1 MKRVLFTL
9 LLSSGFILNGFAVS
23 ETLVWNHPQYYNE
36 GDCWVQAL
44 SRYEMG
50 ALYKDNP
57 QYKPEFHF
65 AKFYVKGDTIID
77 KKSYKCVQASIWY
90 YNAGKEPSLTLSS
103 EMSNV
108 LFIREDLE
116 GRQWRLLPGVP
127 DEMLMFDFSESFKVG
142 DTIRYGRHPDLLEW
156 SLYLRRDYE
165 TEKDCFD
172 PEYVYFTVE
181 KVIKSVTTTELLNGN
196 QVTIANESLAQGWG
210 SIKEGDLFSQ
220 RWPDNE
226 SLTGRFLFRAR
237 QGKVLYEDAE
247 FTDLI
252 SEIINQDVKELTL
265 GVSQEHTYCPLVQ
278 SGKVWTFEANNHNVS
293 PDYWTE
299 WNETYSLEGDTV
311 IDSHQCLKLYATS
324 TYSYQPLNH
333 AYQGALYEE
342 DEKVYFIAPNGDI
355 SKLIYDFSCK
365 EGDVLIIKDIKI
377 HYETEL
383 YILQRR
389 VIDYHGSSVTV
400 IGWGPERG
408 EHASL
413 WDMWIEGVG
422 SPLDLFDTLA
432 PFKTGGFIKKL
443 TACTLNGDTLYDA
456 KSFQEAYKQRDTY
469 RPLAKEGKV
478 WNYRYGN
485 ILSHDSKH
493 SYLYYSQVIQGD
505 TVINDIAY
513 KKLYLH
519 HSRITKYSAA
529 LRDEGS
535 KVYVVPADST
545 QESLYYDMR
554 LGDSS
559 EPVDIAYNYRVQKY
573 GESEVVQSHGLS
585 LTKQTWIMVNP
596 LTTHTTFDWVE
607 SVGLLGGDFIG
618 SSIWDEKHESLLGGE
633 LVSCFEDG
641 QCIWGDEK
649 GIPEVQ
655 REMIPLSYE
664 AKGELSHAPSD
675 IWVEYESGFLTFYFN
690 GVQDRFILYVNG
702 EAIVT
707 PLYGTVVYTR
717 SLLSEERRKQ
727 LNVDKMSYRL
737 ESDNEV
743 FSFDLITAIKDI
755 QSSAL
760 HHSSDHPYY
769 DLSGR
774 RLSTPPTRRGVYVN
788 GGRKVLIQ

>member
-9 LLSSGFILNGFAVS
+9 LLFSGCILNGFAVS
-23 ETLVWNHPQYYNE
+23 DTLVWNHPQYYDE

-77 KKSYKCVQASIWY
+77 KKSYKCVQASVWY

-127 DEMLMFDFSESFKVG
+127 DEMLMFDFSESFKEG

-156 SLYLRRDYE
+156 SLYLRREYE
-165 TEKDCFD
+165 IDRDCFD

-181 KVIKSVTTTELLNGN
+181 KVVKSVTTTELLNGN

-220 RWPDNE
+220 RCPENE

-237 QGKVLYEDAE
+237 QGKVLYEDAV

-324 TYSYQPLNH
+324 TCSYLPLNH
-333 AYQGALYEE
+333 DYQGALYEE

-355 SKLIYDFSCK
+355 SNLIYDFSCK
-365 EGDVLIIKDIKI
+365 VGDVLIIKDINI
-377 HYETEL
+377 HYEAEL

-413 WDMWIEGVG
+413 WDIWIEGVG

-432 PFKTGGFIKKL
+432 THKTGGPIKKL
-443 TACTLNGDTLYDA
+443 TACTLNGETLYDE

-469 RPLAKEGKV
+469 RPFIEENKV
-478 WNYRYGN
+478 WHVGYFPGASSIATRGN
-485 ILSHDSKH
+485 TYYFDGDTIVGGEICKRWMCNGNLIAPIYERDGQVWLFPKGEETPQLIYNFNVQEGDEFSIYWIDNKKTGTCTVKSVRDAYSQDYPLRTVAIYDSFTLEQLAQAGYDKEKDSEEYDFILNSSCQEWIEGVGSCVRLEDNIGIGGRVGYYYSLVDVKVGDEIIFKNPSLTWDYDAIHAPQSSIINHDS
-493 SYLYYSQVIQGD
+493 
-505 TVINDIAY
+505 
-513 KKLYLH
+513 
-519 HSRITKYSAA
+519 
-529 LRDEGS
+529 
-535 KVYVVPADST
+535 
-545 QESLYYDMR
+545 
-554 LGDSS
+554 
-559 EPVDIAYNYRVQKY
+559 YNHQ
-573 GESEVVQSHGLS
+573 
-585 LTKQTWIMVNP
+585 
-596 LTTHTTFDWVE
+596 
-607 SVGLLGGDFIG
+607 
-618 SSIWDEKHESLLGGE
+618 
-633 LVSCFEDG
+633 
-641 QCIWGDEK
+641 
-649 GIPEVQ
+649 
-655 REMIPLSYE
+655 
-664 AKGELSHAPSD
+664 
-675 IWVEYESGFLTFYFN
+675 
-690 GVQDRFILYVNG
+690 
-702 EAIVT
+702 
-707 PLYGTVVYTR
+707 
-717 SLLSEERRKQ
+717 
-727 LNVDKMSYRL
+727 
-737 ESDNEV
+737 
-743 FSFDLITAIKDI
+743 
-755 QSSAL
+755 
-760 HHSSDHPYY
+760 YY

-774 RLSTPPTRRGVYVN
+774 RLSTQPLRRGVYVN
-788 GGRKVLIQ
+788 GGRKVMIK